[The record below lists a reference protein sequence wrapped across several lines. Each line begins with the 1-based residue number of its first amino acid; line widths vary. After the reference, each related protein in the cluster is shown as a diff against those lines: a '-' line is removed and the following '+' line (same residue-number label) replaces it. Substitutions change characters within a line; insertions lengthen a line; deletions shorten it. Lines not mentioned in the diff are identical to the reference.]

1 MHGCSG
7 HVVAAESTTT
17 TTTEKKGGVIMRV
30 HVAVVCSAVGF
41 LGFVILIL
49 GVAGEAATAQAYVW
63 GPYDD
68 GSDGKCQYRSTPAL
82 ACGIVAALLAITA
95 QVVVTATG
103 LCCGCC
109 RTWEVP
115 TETRRIVGI
124 VLSAVSWIT
133 VLLVVALFIAGAA
146 LNVDQERQPDADGH
160 CYRAPGSSLFAAA
173 TVLTVAATGM
183 QIASYILLQV
193 TTTPTSST
201 KPPMATQQPE
211 LAMGQPVVEPEPQQ
225 TAEEVVAV
233 AVSGQKPSPPS
244 APVPSQATEPASQ
257 V

>member
-1 MHGCSG
+1 MSGG
-7 HVVAAESTTT
+7 HVVAAEST

-49 GVAGEAATAQAYVW
+49 GVAGVAATAQAYVR
-63 GPYDD
+63 GPGDD
-68 GSDGKCQYRSTPAL
+68 SDGKCQYRTTPAL

-95 QVVVTATG
+95 QIVVTATS

-124 VLSAVSWIT
+124 VLSAVSWII
-133 VLLVVALFIAGAA
+133 VLLVVALFITGAA
-146 LNVDQERQPDADGH
+146 LNADQERQHDADGD
-160 CYRAPGSSLFAAA
+160 CSRAPGSSLFAAA

-201 KPPMATQQPE
+201 KPLMATQQPQ
-211 LAMGQPVVEPEPQQ
+211 LAMGQPVVEPELQQ
-225 TAEEVVAV
+225 TA
-233 AVSGQKPSPPS
+233 
-244 APVPSQATEPASQ
+244 
-257 V
+257 

>member
-1 MHGCSG
+1 
-7 HVVAAESTTT
+7 
-17 TTTEKKGGVIMRV
+17 MRV

-49 GVAGEAATAQAYVW
+49 GVAGEAATAQAYVR

-95 QVVVTATG
+95 QVVVTATS

-124 VLSAVSWIT
+124 VLSAVSWYVYAR
-133 VLLVVALFIAGAA
+133 VLVTSVHALVF
-146 LNVDQERQPDADGH
+146 
-160 CYRAPGSSLFAAA
+160 
-173 TVLTVAATGM
+173 
-183 QIASYILLQV
+183 
-193 TTTPTSST
+193 
-201 KPPMATQQPE
+201 
-211 LAMGQPVVEPEPQQ
+211 
-225 TAEEVVAV
+225 
-233 AVSGQKPSPPS
+233 
-244 APVPSQATEPASQ
+244 
-257 V
+257 